1 MKPVVAAMLAV
12 GLAMPLLPAT
22 RTPSLDTCSAL
33 HRTGMALAQSDAPKE
48 DAPEADAERAP
59 QEDPEAP
66 GATTP
71 PPDSEGD
78 SNIASPPSATEE
90 PPGCIFNKGPLELIV

>member
-1 MKPVVAAMLAV
+1 MKPVVAAMLAA
-12 GLAMPLLPAT
+12 GLALPLLPAT
-22 RTPSLDTCSAL
+22 RTSSLDARGAL

-48 DAPEADAERAP
+48 DAPGADAERAP
-59 QEDPEAP
+59 REDPQAP
-66 GATTP
+66 GAAP

-78 SNIASPPSATEE
+78 SNIASPPSATE

>member
-1 MKPVVAAMLAV
+1 MKPVVAAMLAA

-22 RTPSLDTCSAL
+22 RTPSLDTCGAL

-48 DAPEADAERAP
+48 DAPGADAERAP
-59 QEDPEAP
+59 RGRSG
-66 GATTP
+66 GAGCSAP

-78 SNIASPPSATEE
+78 SNIASPPSATE